1 MKKFQLK
8 KRKKAPEVPS
18 RITNETV
25 AEHRERILA
34 GGRRFKYPIQYA
46 RHRLVINTI
55 IISVVALLVVIG
67 IGWQQLF
74 LAQNTGNFFYR
85 IARVLPI
92 PVASVDGEQVR
103 YSDYLMN
110 YRSSVHYLQQKEQ
123 VNLTTQDGKRQAD
136 YYKSE
141 SMKLAITDAYAA
153 KIARERGIS
162 VGNEQ
167 VDKFIAEQRQARD
180 DEISEETHNAVVLDY
195 YGWDPD
201 EYRHVMK
208 AKLLRQEVAYA
219 IDERASA
226 TRDEV
231 ALQLADTANLEEVA
245 TSVNGDDSAGVAVAS
260 SGWVPKNNQDGGL
273 SAAAA
278 KLKKGAIS
286 DVVRSKTGDGYY
298 FVKLVDINETQV
310 NYEYIRVP
318 LTQFAEQLEAVYDQD
333 KVNEYISIP
342 EVTARTD

>member
-1 MKKFQLK
+1 MKKLQLK
-8 KRKKAPEVPS
+8 RRKKAPEVPS

-55 IISVVALLVVIG
+55 IISLVALLLVIG

-85 IARVLPI
+85 VARVLPI

-123 VNLTTQDGKRQAD
+123 VNLSTEDGKRQAN

-141 SMKLAITDAYAA
+141 SMKLAIADAYAA
-153 KIARERGIS
+153 KIARERNIA
-162 VGNEQ
+162 VTNEQ
-167 VDKFIAEQRQARD
+167 VDEFIADQRQSHD

-201 EYRHVMK
+201 EYRDAMK
-208 AKLLRQEVAYA
+208 SKLLRQEVAYA
-219 IDERASA
+219 IDERASEL
-226 TRDEV
+226 RDEV
-231 ALQLADTANLEEVA
+231 ALKLADNDDLQAVA
-245 TSVNGDDSAGVAVAS
+245 SAVGGEDAEVAVAS

-278 KLKKGAIS
+278 RLEKGEISEAI
-286 DVVRSKTGDGYY
+286 RSKTGDGYY
-298 FVKLVDINETQV
+298 FVKLVDVNETQV

-318 LTQFAEQLEAVYDQD
+318 LTKFAEQLKAVYDQN

-342 EVTARTD
+342 EVAARTS